1 MVWVEGATM
10 LSIRELRDRAVIRPI
25 KRAVEDQLLDLP
37 GVTGVDIGSRTRAGA
52 RLREQVIVVSVVGKR
67 PQDALGRDDCV
78 PEEVFGIPTDVV
90 EEQPVLQHIHR
101 ACGEPLRWPTRTIG
115 SDGGS
120 AGCPTR
126 AVRGGSGLA
135 PCRAVRLESGEYRRV
150 GTLGVLVTSDS
161 AEPMGLTTFD
171 VGCLDDAWSVGDRMA
186 DADSGRVH
194 AELARAALSGR
205 VDAAAVSLV
214 PGLAASP
221 EVGGLGPVTGRA
233 RAYPGEL
240 VRKHGFG
247 TGLTDG
253 FVTSIDATIRVDH
266 GEALGVRVLREQI
279 RIATDRPRFC
289 GPGDAGAAVLDPGG
303 RLVGLHV
310 AGASGGAIGY
320 ATPIGDVLAELDVRL
335 NPQSQPLGV

>member
-1 MVWVEGATM
+1 M

-37 GVTGVDIGSRTRAGA
+37 GVTGVDIGSRTRAGS
-52 RLREQVIVVSVVGKR
+52 RLREQAIVVSVVGKR
-67 PQDALGRDDCV
+67 PRESLDRAACV
-78 PEEVFGIPTDVV
+78 PAEVFGIPTDVV

-101 ACGEPLRWPTRTIG
+101 ACDEQLPWPRRTIG
-115 SDGGS
+115 SDGGHP
-120 AGCPTR
+120 GCPLR

-135 PCRAVRLESGEYRRV
+135 PCRSVRMGVRDYHRI
-150 GTLGVLVTSDS
+150 GTLGVIVTSDS

-171 VGCLDDAWSVGDRMA
+171 VGCLDDAWSVGDRMT

-214 PGLAASP
+214 PGLAASR
-221 EVGGLGPVTGRA
+221 EIGALGPVTGHA

-253 FVTSIDATIRVDH
+253 FVTSVDATIRVDH
-266 GEALGVRVLREQI
+266 GVALGVRVLREQI
-279 RIATDRPRFC
+279 RITTDQPRFC
-289 GPGDAGAAVLDPGG
+289 GQGDAGAAVVDPAG

-310 AGASGGAIGY
+310 AGAGDGAIGY
-320 ATPIGDVLAELDVRL
+320 ATPIGDVLSELDVRL